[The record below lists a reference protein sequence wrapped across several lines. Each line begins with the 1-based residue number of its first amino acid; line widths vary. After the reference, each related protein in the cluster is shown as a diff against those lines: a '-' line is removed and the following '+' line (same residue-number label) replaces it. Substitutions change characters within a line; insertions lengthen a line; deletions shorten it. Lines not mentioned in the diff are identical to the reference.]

1 MGVSQRRLLLPW
13 LYKPFFTQEVL
24 PSSAA
29 SISWCFSREVF
40 IDGPGKEVS
49 AISYISNPQSV
60 IILSSQRGLYR
71 YFLYLECTT

>member
-1 MGVSQRRLLLPW
+1 MGVSQRQLLRLSLS
-13 LYKPFFTQEVL
+13 KPFFAEEVL
-24 PSSAA
+24 QS

-49 AISYISNPQSV
+49 AISHISNPWSV